1 MNERIVKL
9 ISEADAYAWTIV
21 DKYAPDCG
29 QVSYLWEDAFRKKFA
44 ELIVRECM
52 SVARGM
58 RNPPNLNYKPSDRF
72 VDELQLHFG
81 VKE

>member
-9 ISEADAYAWTIV
+9 ISEADAYASTIV
-21 DKYAPDCG
+21 EKYTPDNG

-52 SVARGM
+52 LLSIYQSEASYVS
-58 RNPPNLNYKPSDRF
+58 NYIAK
-72 VDELQLHFG
+72 HFG
-81 VKE
+81 VE

>member
-9 ISEADAYAWTIV
+9 ISEADAYASTIV
-21 DKYAPDCG
+21 DKYTPDNG

-52 SVARGM
+52 S
-58 RNPPNLNYKPSDRF
+58 F
-72 VDELQLHFG
+72 QDEAGVYSRYDMADAIKRHFG
-81 VKE
+81 V